1 MPTHSTTPRQIFY
14 AYRRKSIDRIPLK
27 IAVIDITGGISLKYR
42 LNTGD
47 AMVSRMTSL
56 GGDKGHRPPIT
67 LTTEK
72 RNRLRC

>member
-1 MPTHSTTPRQIFY
+1 M
-14 AYRRKSIDRIPLK
+14 DRIPLK

-56 GGDKGHRPPIT
+56 GGDKGHRPPDNAHDRET
-67 LTTEK
+67 
-72 RNRLRC
+72 